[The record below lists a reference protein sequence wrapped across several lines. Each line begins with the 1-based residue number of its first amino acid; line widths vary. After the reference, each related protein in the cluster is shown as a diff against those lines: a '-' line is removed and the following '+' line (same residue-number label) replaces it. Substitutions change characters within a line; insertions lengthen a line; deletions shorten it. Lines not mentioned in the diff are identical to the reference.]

1 MSTSGRDLL
10 ASPICLDGIEKALVA
25 FGVQRNVDVE

>member
-10 ASPICLDGIEKALVA
+10 ASPIYFDWIEKALVA
-25 FGVQRNVDVE
+25 FGVQRYVDVE